1 MASRGATL
9 LTVLSLSVCLLL
21 PFSGGLAQEAR
32 FGERTSVVVVEVPV
46 NVTKDGRPLRGLTAE
61 NFEVV
66 EGKQRQRII
75 GFEVVDLAAVAA
87 QGPVT
92 TGVPLAARRH
102 FLLLFDLTFA
112 EPKSI
117 LLAREAAIGL
127 VRQGLAPSDLV
138 AVATYSAAHGAQL
151 VLGFTPD
158 REQAIAAIESL
169 GLPQLLDRTPDPLR
183 LVVVAAES
191 QLAAASQNVR
201 GGGARVEALRVVVE
215 ELKKTE
221 RQIATEQ
228 GRAGQNQVVALTRSF
243 TDLASMMAGVDGRK
257 HVVYLSEGFDP
268 GAGSGRGMDE
278 ETALAV
284 AGGEVWAAEGDR
296 LYGSTR
302 VQEDVERML
311 EAFRR
316 ADCVIQA
323 VNVGGAHA
331 TGSDVSQTVV
341 AEGLPQPGGG
351 RDTLLTLARDTGG
364 DLFEN
369 TNDLATAMG
378 KMLDR
383 TGVTYLLT
391 IQPDGLAHDGS
402 YHPLKVRLK
411 DAPRGARVHHR
422 AGYYAPDPRRAI
434 SPLERRLAIAAEIL
448 GGEDGGEL
456 PFSVL
461 ALPVPGPGAIPFV
474 IEMDGGALLA
484 GHAASRLGVEIYAYA
499 LDRESAVRGFVTQ
512 RVDVELAKVGAT
524 LYDTGLK
531 FSGALELPPGQYS
544 LRVVVRNA
552 ETGAQGLRTVPLE
565 VQAVG
570 AGPLVLPP
578 LFADSQTWILARQT
592 TGASAPDPFT
602 FAGQPFL
609 PAAKPV
615 LATGAEAPVAL
626 LIYNLGAE
634 QAQVRA
640 TVLGAAGQAVAG
652 GKLSISAWRRG
663 EGGAPGEMQGS
674 FATAGLPPGEYLLR
688 VTVTDPASGAAH
700 TSSAPFVVA
709 GS

>member
-1 MASRGATL
+1 MTPRGATL
-9 LTVLSLSVCLLL
+9 LAVLCALSL
-21 PFSGGLAQEAR
+21 PAAPGATAQEAR

-46 NVTKDGRPLRGLTAE
+46 NVTKDGKPLRGLTAE

-75 GFEVVDLAAVAA
+75 GFDVVDLAAVEA

-102 FLLLFDLTFA
+102 FLFLFDLTFA

-138 AVATYSAAHGAQL
+138 AVATYSAAHGAEL

-183 LVVVAAES
+183 LVVVAAEN
-191 QLAAASQNVR
+191 QLAAVSQNSR
-201 GGGARVEALRVVVE
+201 GGGARVEALRVIVE
-215 ELKKTE
+215 ELKESE
-221 RQIATEQ
+221 RLIATEQ

-268 GAGSGRGMDE
+268 GAGIGHGMDE
-278 ETALAV
+278 ETARAV

-323 VNVGGAHA
+323 VNVGGGHP
-331 TGSDVSQTVV
+331 TGSDVTQTVAV
-341 AEGLPQPGGG
+341 EGLPRPGGG

-369 TNDLATAMG
+369 TNDLAAAMG

-391 IQPDGLAHDGS
+391 IQPEGLAHDGS

-411 DAPRGARVHHR
+411 DAPRGARLHHR
-422 AGYYAPDPRRAI
+422 AGYYAPDPRRAV
-434 SPLERRLAIAAEIL
+434 SPLERRLAIAADIL

-461 ALPVPGPGAIPFV
+461 ALPVPAPGAVPIV
-474 IEMDGGALLA
+474 VEVDGEALLA

-499 LDRESAVRGFVTQ
+499 LDRASAVRGFLTQ

-524 LYDTGLK
+524 LHDTGLK
-531 FSGALELPPGQYS
+531 FSGALALPPGQYS

-552 ETGAQGLRTVPLE
+552 ETGARGLRTVPLE
-565 VQAVG
+565 VRTVG

-578 LFADSQTWILARQT
+578 LFPDAQRWILARQAT
-592 TGASAPDPFT
+592 DGPTADPLT
-602 FAGQPFL
+602 VGGQPFL

-615 LATGAEAPVAL
+615 LATGGETPVAL
-626 LIYNLGAE
+626 LVYNLTAE
-634 QAQVRA
+634 QSEVRA
-640 TVLGAAGQAVAG
+640 AVLDAGGHAVPG
-652 GKLSISAWRRG
+652 GKLSISGWQRG
-663 EGGAPGEMQGS
+663 EGGAPGQMRGS
-674 FATAGLPPGEYLLR
+674 FATGGLPPGEYLLR

-700 TSSAPFVVA
+700 SSAAPFVVA
-709 GS
+709 GG